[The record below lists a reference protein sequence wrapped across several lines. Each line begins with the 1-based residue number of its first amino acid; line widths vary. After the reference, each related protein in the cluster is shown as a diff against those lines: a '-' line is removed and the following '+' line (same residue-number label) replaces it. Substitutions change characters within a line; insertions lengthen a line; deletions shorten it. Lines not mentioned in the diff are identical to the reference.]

1 MQIEMKEQAFMQI
14 NRRSIPKA
22 ALVGG
27 LIGAVINVVIWLIA
41 TSVWGPIEVLP
52 PSPDMP
58 INANGL
64 TEVVIIMPA
73 IATLVGAVGAGIAR
87 LGISY
92 LKGNQYLIFQV
103 VAFIFLA
110 LSFVTVTNVPDSTDM
125 NILGLMHITA
135 AMPIVGALTI
145 MTPEQRA

>member
-1 MQIEMKEQAFMQI
+1 
-14 NRRSIPKA
+14 
-22 ALVGG
+22 
-27 LIGAVINVVIWLIA
+27 
-41 TSVWGPIEVLP
+41 
-52 PSPDMP
+52 MP
-58 INANGL
+58 VNANGL

-73 IATLVGAVGAGIAR
+73 VATLVGAIGAGIAMF
-87 LGISY
+87 GISY